1 MVTPPRFGNYLPEV
15 RYRERPGAYAL
26 LLNSKGLLGR
36 VELPQGYFL
45 PGGGIEQGENAETAL
60 LREIVEETAFQ
71 ARLLLK
77 IGEASE
83 YLYTPGYS
91 SGMHK
96 PSSFF
101 IAEVTVPTGQAA
113 EHPVDWVSPSVLQH
127 SLLHHSQR
135 WAVQQFMPYFAP

>member
-1 MVTPPRFGNYLPEV
+1 MLTPPRFGNYQPEV
-15 RYRERPGAYAL
+15 RYRKRPGAYAL
-26 LLNSKGLLGR
+26 LLNEQGLLGR

-45 PGGGIEQGENAETAL
+45 PGGGIETGETPENAV
-60 LREIVEETAFQ
+60 LREIAEETAFQ
-71 ARLLLK
+71 AQLLFK

-101 IAEVTVPTGQAA
+101 VAEITGSTGQTA
-113 EHPVDWVSPSVLQH
+113 EHPIDWVSPAILHQT
-127 SLLHHSQR
+127 LLHHSQR
-135 WAVQQFMPYFAP
+135 WAVEQFMPYFAP